1 MLDESEVGEYN
12 ETNILKLS
20 FKMSR
25 GSVRH
30 TGQAKMEE
38 QKMKSKKMRIVALG
52 LILAMTAMSFT
63 SCGGGGN
70 DGGSSEGRTDLNFAV
85 SAEPNS
91 LDPMAIAMM
100 STFTITYAI
109 YDNLFEKNAD
119 GGYDPSIC
127 EDYDVTD
134 DGLVYTFKIRDDVKF
149 HDGTQM
155 TAEDVAFSINRTIE
169 KGWAADMVAAIESV
183 EATDDYTVVLTLSR
197 PFGGMIGS
205 LASPYFSIMSKAYLE
220 ENGDDIVERK
230 PMGTGAYKFVEWV
243 SGDHITLEANEDY
256 FKGAPSIKTVTFKP
270 ITDKNTG
277 LIALQAGEADAFLNV
292 NYSDIPAV
300 EEDES
305 LAFYSTDLAAVL
317 SLNMNIENEIL
328 SDVRV
333 RQAVN
338 YAINRDNI
346 IQGALEGQGTA
357 ANSPVPP
364 TCDGYSE
371 DVKGYEYD
379 PDKARELL
387 KEAGYEDGLSFTIK
401 IKEDSKNQKVAQV
414 IQSDLKAVGIDVK
427 IQILEAGAYTTD
439 VYSNGDYEMT
449 ISAWCAMFTDA
460 YSLLYSQFHK
470 DCYGGTGNITHVTSD
485 ELSSMLDSA
494 AQAGEDEKTAAYT
507 EVAQSIM
514 DNAYVAPL
522 VFEPTTITASADLE
536 GVEADAL
543 GIYQVKNFSWK

>member
-1 MLDESEVGEYN
+1 MLDESEAREYN

-127 EDYDVTD
+127 EDYDVSD

-387 KEAGYEDGLSFTIK
+387 KEAGYEDGLSLTIK

>member
-1 MLDESEVGEYN
+1 MKQ
-12 ETNILKLS
+12 IFLKLS

-387 KEAGYEDGLSFTIK
+387 KEAGYEDGLSLTIK

>member
-12 ETNILKLS
+12 ETNILKHS

-70 DGGSSEGRTDLNFAV
+70 DGGSNEGRTDLNFAV

-414 IQSDLKAVGIDVK
+414 IQSDLKAVGIDVE

>member
-1 MLDESEVGEYN
+1 VLDKSEVGKYN
-12 ETNILKLS
+12 ETNLLKLS

-38 QKMKSKKMRIVALG
+38 QKMKIKKMRIVALG

-127 EDYDVTD
+127 EDYDVSD

-300 EEDES
+300 EEDDS

-414 IQSDLKAVGIDVK
+414 IQSDLKAVGIDVD

>member
-387 KEAGYEDGLSFTIK
+387 KEAGYEDGLSLTIK

>member
-1 MLDESEVGEYN
+1 MLDESEVREYN

-414 IQSDLKAVGIDVK
+414 IQSDLKAVGIDVE

>member
-127 EDYDVTD
+127 EDYDVSD

-277 LIALQAGEADAFLNV
+277 LIALQAGEVDAFLNV

-300 EEDES
+300 EEDDS

-414 IQSDLKAVGIDVK
+414 IQSDLKAVGIDVD

-536 GVEADAL
+536 GVEADPL

>member
-1 MLDESEVGEYN
+1 MLDESEAQEYN

-414 IQSDLKAVGIDVK
+414 IQSDLKAVGIDVE

-449 ISAWCAMFTDA
+449 VSAWCAMFTDA

-522 VFEPTTITASADLE
+522 VFEPTTITASADLK

>member
-1 MLDESEVGEYN
+1 MLDESEAREYN

-300 EEDES
+300 EGDES

-414 IQSDLKAVGIDVK
+414 IQSDLKAVGIDVE

>member
-414 IQSDLKAVGIDVK
+414 IQSDLKAVGIDVE

>member
-1 MLDESEVGEYN
+1 
-12 ETNILKLS
+12 
-20 FKMSR
+20 MSR

-387 KEAGYEDGLSFTIK
+387 KEAGYEDGLSLTIK

-414 IQSDLKAVGIDVK
+414 IQSDLKAVGIDVE

>member
-1 MLDESEVGEYN
+1 
-12 ETNILKLS
+12 
-20 FKMSR
+20 
-25 GSVRH
+25 
-30 TGQAKMEE
+30 
-38 QKMKSKKMRIVALG
+38 MKTKKMRIVALG
-52 LILAMTAMSFT
+52 LILVMAAACFT
-63 SCGGGGN
+63 GCGGNSGGQSN
-70 DGGSSEGRTDLNFAV
+70 EGRTDLNFAV

-119 GGYDPSIC
+119 GGYDPSLC
-127 EDYDVTD
+127 EDYEVSD
-134 DGLVYTFKIRDDVKF
+134 DETVYTFYLRDDVKF
-149 HDGTQM
+149 HDGTPM
-155 TAEDVAFSINRTIE
+155 TAEDVVFSINRTIE

-183 EATDDYTVVLTLSR
+183 EATDDYTVVLTLSK

-220 ENGDDIVERK
+220 ENGDDIVERQ

-256 FKGAPSIKTVTFKP
+256 FKGAPAIKDVTFKP

-277 LIALQAGEADAFLNV
+277 LISLQAGETDAFLNI
-292 NYSDIPAV
+292 NYSDIPTV
-300 EEDES
+300 EEDDS

-317 SLNMNIENEIL
+317 SLNMNIENEKL

-333 RQAVN
+333 RQAIN
-338 YAINRDNI
+338 YAINRENI
-346 IQGALEGQGTA
+346 IEGALEGQGTV
-357 ANSPVPP
+357 ANSSISP

-371 DVKGYEYD
+371 DVKGYEYN
-379 PDKARELL
+379 PDKAKELL
-387 KEAGYEDGLSFTIK
+387 AEAGYGDGMTLVIK

-414 IQSDLKAVGIDVK
+414 IQSDLKAVGIETE
-427 IQILEAGAYTTD
+427 IEILEAGAYTTD

-470 DCYGGTGNITHVTSD
+470 DCYGSTGNITHVTSD

-494 AQAGEDEKTAAYT
+494 AQAGEDNKTAAYT
-507 EVAQSIM
+507 EVAQYIM

-522 VFEPTTITASADLE
+522 VFEPTTITTSADLK
-536 GVEADAL
+536 GVEADPL
-543 GIYQVKNFSWK
+543 GVYQIKNFSW

>member
-1 MLDESEVGEYN
+1 MLDESEVREYN

-230 PMGTGAYKFVEWV
+230 PMGTGAYKFIEWV

-414 IQSDLKAVGIDVK
+414 IQSDLKAVGIDVE

>member
-1 MLDESEVGEYN
+1 MLDKSEVGKYN
-12 ETNILKLS
+12 ETNLLKLS

-38 QKMKSKKMRIVALG
+38 QKMKIKKMRIVALG

-127 EDYDVTD
+127 EDYDVSD

-300 EEDES
+300 EEDDS

-414 IQSDLKAVGIDVK
+414 IQSDLKAVGIDVD